1 MSASTT
7 TGFQFIDLTVL
18 PVEAKVLLM
27 LIMMVGGTA
36 FSTAGGIKI
45 GRLLFVFRRLFN
57 KDSSDIAGSVTSRAG
72 EKVFRESLIVIAL
85 FVGIALLTGYAINLI
100 EGAPFDNSLFESI
113 SALST
118 SGLSTWILTPDS
130 GLASKLIL
138 IANMVAGR
146 FEIIAILYIFFA
158 WLRR

>member
-1 MSASTT
+1 
-7 TGFQFIDLTVL
+7 
-18 PVEAKVLLM
+18 
-27 LIMMVGGTA
+27 
-36 FSTAGGIKI
+36 
-45 GRLLFVFRRLFN
+45 
-57 KDSSDIAGSVTSRAG
+57 
-72 EKVFRESLIVIAL
+72 
-85 FVGIALLTGYAINLI
+85 ALLTGYAISLI

-118 SGLSTWILTPDS
+118 SGLSTWILAADS